1 MTRKYKRKKT
11 NSNKTRSILLTTLL
25 VSVAFLMGLWFG
37 KNNVSFQGLETYVN
51 EMSSQ
56 IRSVFSNLNEDKK
69 REKLAD
75 YHFFDMDQGSSVLLE
90 AFDGTTILIDTGRYD
105 DSDPRII
112 NYLNAEIG
120 IGGEIDLLIF
130 THNDADRI
138 GNGDLVLDYFQVNEV
153 WMNGM
158 DHTSETYSEVLDA
171 LSESDAIYAEPK
183 NGYTTEIGAFS
194 IEVLHPLEN
203 EKQSSQNDESIIT
216 RITLGDTVLMHMGDA
231 NIAVEERILNE
242 ASTASLQSDIIVLGN
257 HGSSTS
263 TSKEWLQAIKPSV
276 AIYQAGVGNHYGTPH
291 REIVQLFDDH
301 PAELLGTD
309 NYGTIHIVVNENNQI
324 DISTEDEG

>member
-11 NSNKTRSILLTTLL
+11 NSNKPRSILLMTLL

-37 KNNVSFQGLETYVN
+37 KNDFSYQWIETYAN

-56 IRSVFSNLNEDKK
+56 MRSFFSNFNEDKK

-75 YHFFDMDQGSSVLLE
+75 YHFFDMGQGSSVLLE

-112 NYLNAEIG
+112 NYLNDEIG

-130 THNDADRI
+130 THNDSDHI

-158 DHTSETYSEVLDA
+158 DHTSQTYSDVLDA
-171 LSESDAIYAEPK
+171 LLESDVIYAEPK

-203 EKQSSQNDESIIT
+203 EKQGSQNDESIVT
-216 RITLGDTVLMHMGDA
+216 RITLGDTVMMHMGDV
-231 NIAVEERILNE
+231 NMAVEERILNE
-242 ASTASLQSDIIVLGN
+242 VSTGLQSDIIVLGH

-263 TSKEWLQAIKPSV
+263 EDWLQAINPSV
-276 AIYQAGVGNHYGTPH
+276 AIYQAGAGNHSGHPD
-291 REIVQLFDDH
+291 REIVQLFEGH

-324 DISTEDEG
+324 DISTEEER